1 MVLEW
6 INYMIDMLNF
16 HLKSYF
22 TICFL
27 FLLLLS
33 FKNNLS
39 WYELYLLSLRVYV
52 SSGNFK
58 VFLCLVIYNFID
70 YISSSISLYIIY
82 RLHTVN
88 NDKFSIFLL
97 FFSSTLYS
105 STWFYRIFLS
115 FIFIVLITFIPLF
128 LIYQLQIIFWPLAI
142 KDEEISVLQSSTTFL
157 PCFLPIFLYHY

>member
-1 MVLEW
+1 
-6 INYMIDMLNF
+6 MIDMFNF

-70 YISSSISLYIIY
+70 YILSSISLYIIY
-82 RLHTVN
+82 QLHTVN

-97 FFSSTLYS
+97 FSFFHSLLFHLILSHFSEFYLHSFNYIYPFILDLSASNYLLTISYQRWGNQCS
-105 STWFYRIFLS
+105 SIIYNIPNLFPPN
-115 FIFIVLITFIPLF
+115 IFISLLGF
-128 LIYQLQIIFWPLAI
+128 
-142 KDEEISVLQSSTTFL
+142 
-157 PCFLPIFLYHY
+157 